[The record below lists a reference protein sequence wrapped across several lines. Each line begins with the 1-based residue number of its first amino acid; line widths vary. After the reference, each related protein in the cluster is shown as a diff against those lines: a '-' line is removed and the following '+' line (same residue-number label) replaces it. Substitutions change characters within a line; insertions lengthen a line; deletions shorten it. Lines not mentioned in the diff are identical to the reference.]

1 MSAVGWYE
9 MSRCIKFSCVDDA
22 IAMDVS
28 QATTLSTAI
37 SASQE

>member
-1 MSAVGWYE
+1 MSAVGWCE